1 MKKTSFFKH
10 QKLKNIEWIDGV
22 YSNKNDTK
30 QFLEK
35 FKFHELDIEA
45 CLEDHQNPRI
55 DYYDDYIFITLHFP
69 KYNKNTKRFYFNEM
83 NFFLMDDKIIS
94 LRRHNEKIVDKIFEE
109 YKHKKNF
116 GEDFKITS
124 AYILYEILQV
134 MIEKNFKILEKITF
148 DVRTFEENVFKS
160 PDISLVKEIMVKKRN
175 VVFLKHMIKPE
186 INVVKM
192 IELKLKKIFDDDLEV
207 YFEDLEDKIQ
217 KVFSDTERILEFI
230 DATEDT
236 LKTLV
241 SIKTS
246 HSMWMLT
253 LLSTFLLPLT
263 LVTSF
268 YGMNVDLPFENNP
281 FIVYFLIFLSGIMTF
296 GFIYKIRKSV

>member
-10 QKLKNIEWIDGV
+10 QKLKNIEWIDWV

-116 GEDFKITS
+116 WEDFKITS

-268 YGMNVDLPFENNP
+268 YWMNVDLPFENNP
-281 FIVYFLIFLSGIMTF
+281 FIVYFLIFLSWIMTF
-296 GFIYKIRKSV
+296 WFIYKIRKSV